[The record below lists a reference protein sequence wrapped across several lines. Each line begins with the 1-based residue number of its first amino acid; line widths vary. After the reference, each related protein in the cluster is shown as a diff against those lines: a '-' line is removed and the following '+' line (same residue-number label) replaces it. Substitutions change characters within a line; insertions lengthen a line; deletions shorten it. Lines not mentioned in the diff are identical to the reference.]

1 MGGLGSGRYR
11 LSRRETTSA
20 YLRLDIRWLQRT
32 GDLVPGRS
40 TTVEWSENGE
50 PCGAITVVCESNSI
64 VLSYNHKFGADPWKH
79 ERYRAGIDWTRCHYG
94 GRRPWFLCP
103 GVGCARR
110 VAVLYCGGIFACR
123 KCHHLTHESQRKP
136 ALIRAIRRAQGIR
149 EKLGASANML
159 APLPAKPKGMHLR
172 TYWRLLLKYERAT
185 GVFLASVVAQYP
197 NLLSASS
204 MEKGRRLTQR

>member
-1 MGGLGSGRYR
+1 
-11 LSRRETTSA
+11 
-20 YLRLDIRWLQRT
+20 LRP
-32 GDLVPGRS
+32 VAGRS

-50 PCGAITVVCESNSI
+50 PCSRITVVCEFNSI
-64 VLSYNHKFGADPWKH
+64 ILSYNRRCGADSWQH
-79 ERYRAGIDWTRCHYG
+79 EEYRVGIDWTRCHYG

-103 GVGCARR
+103 VAGCARR
-110 VAVLYCGGIFACR
+110 VAVLFGGGIFACR
-123 KCHHLTHESQRKP
+123 KCHHLTYDSQRKP

-159 APLPAKPKGMHLR
+159 EPLPAKPKGMHLR

-204 MEKGRRLTQR
+204 MERGRRLTQR